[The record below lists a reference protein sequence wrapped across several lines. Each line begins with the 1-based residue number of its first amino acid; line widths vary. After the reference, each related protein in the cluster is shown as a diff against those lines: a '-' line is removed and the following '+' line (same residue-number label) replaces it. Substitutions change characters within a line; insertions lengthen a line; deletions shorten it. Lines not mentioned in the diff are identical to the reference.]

1 MKRSKIIKDFLLKV
15 NNKKRENEE
24 SKRKLYTQIHVVI
37 KFLVERNK
45 IDVANKLVGM
55 AVDVATNND
64 CVLRNQLMCR
74 VRFYERPKK
83 DFIEKEIIDLKELAK
98 KWLVTANRFDSIG
111 AESHVERHHASVLEK
126 EIVELEKYLKEN
138 YDS

>member
-1 MKRSKIIKDFLLKV
+1 MK
-15 NNKKRENEE
+15 NKEE
-24 SKRKLYTQIHVVI
+24 
-37 KFLVERNK
+37 
-45 IDVANKLVGM
+45 
-55 AVDVATNND
+55 
-64 CVLRNQLMCR
+64 
-74 VRFYERPKK
+74 
-83 DFIEKEIIDLKELAK
+83 IEKEIIDLKELSK